1 MGQVWTLKD
10 YSVTQPMNLA
20 EGNSNIK
27 ERRLEDEKKKRNSRR
42 EDLKDTATEAKK
54 RDNPRP
60 VKTEASPS

>member
-1 MGQVWTLKD
+1 
-10 YSVTQPMNLA
+10 MNLA